1 MIWFKFNDKQSDTEG
16 LILKE
21 IPTRFYPEKRIE
33 RIQIPNRDGYLY
45 QEEEA
50 YDTFILS
57 VEFTIK
63 NRANINSVF
72 SWLNGEGK
80 LYFSDFSDRYYNA
93 RVVNAPTFQRMLSTF
108 GKCQIQFECMP
119 FSNKAVDSV
128 VLTENTDDLTITTL
142 APIQPTLKLIG
153 TGNYTI
159 TINNVAI
166 VLTGVE
172 NPAIDCKLGMLI
184 EDGSP
189 ANSKMNGDA
198 RNIKLVNGNNFV
210 SIIGTYT
217 SLEIEYEER
226 WL

>member
-1 MIWFKFNDKQSDTEG
+1 MIWFKFNDKRSDTEG

-45 QEEEA
+45 EEEEA
-50 YDTFILS
+50 YDTFILT

-63 NRANINSVF
+63 NRKNINSVF

-80 LYFSDFSDRYYNA
+80 LYFSDFDDRYYNA

-119 FSNKAVDSV
+119 FSNKEVDSIT
-128 VLTENTDDLTITTL
+128 LTDDEDELSITTL
-142 APIQPTLKLIG
+142 APIRPILKLTG
-153 TGNYTI
+153 TGAFTI
-159 TINNVAI
+159 TINNKSI
-166 VLTGVE
+166 VLTGVDDPIINCE
-172 NPAIDCKLGMLI
+172 LGILSEEGTI
-184 EDGSP
+184 
-189 ANSKMNGDA
+189 ANAKINGDP
-198 RNIKLVNGNNFV
+198 RELKLVNGNNIV
-210 SIIGTYT
+210 SVIGTYT
-217 SLEIEYEER
+217 SLEIEYCER